1 MATLKS
7 GTYGSYYVSS
17 FNESESLN
25 SEEQKINALYIYS
38 FLLNK
43 GWNKESISA
52 MLGNMQAESSI
63 NPGRWQSDDVGNTS
77 NGYGLVQWTPATK
90 YINWCTEL
98 NISPELMDSNLS
110 RIVYEVENN
119 LQWIATEDF
128 NFSFKEF
135 STNAK
140 GLNVIQLAKA
150 FLLNYERP
158 ANQSDSVQVYRGELA
173 LLWYEF
179 LTGKTPSIPIEPKTK
194 KQKYKFLLFNSNNRR
209 KQWIRNN
216 STNL

>member
-7 GTYGSYYVSS
+7 GTYGSYYGSS

-98 NISPELMDSNLS
+98 NISPELMDNNLS

-173 LLWYEF
+173 LIWYEF
-179 LTGKTPSIPIEPKTK
+179 LTGKTPSNPIEPKTK